1 MIIIGITGPTGA
13 GKTTALNELQQLG
26 GAIIDCD
33 AVYHEL
39 LKSNTALQNE
49 LEQAFGPLKDE
60 QGNIDRKKL
69 GNVVFRDPAQ
79 MKRLTGITGRY
90 IGLAINERLEQARR
104 EGKPAAAV
112 DGITIIEGGLAK
124 RCDTTVAVL
133 APVDERVR
141 RICLREG
148 ITEEYARARVAA
160 QKQDDFYQGNCEHV
174 LMNDCASREEF
185 SARARALF
193 QQILSQ

>member
-1 MIIIGITGPTGA
+1 MIFGITGGTGC
-13 GKTTALNELQQLG
+13 GKTTALQAIRELG
-26 GAIIDCD
+26 GIIIDCD

-39 LKSNTALQNE
+39 LKSNIALQDE

-69 GNVVFRDPAQ
+69 GNVVFRDPME

-90 IGLAINERLEQARR
+90 IGQEINARLEQAKAD
-104 EGKPAAAV
+104 GKRAAAV

-124 RCDTTVAVL
+124 RCDTMVAVL
-133 APVDERVR
+133 APVEERVR

-160 QKQDDFYQGNCEHV
+160 QKQDAFYRENCEHI
-174 LMNDCASREEF
+174 LMNDCATREEF
-185 SARARALF
+185 AARAGALF
-193 QQILSQ
+193 QQILDR